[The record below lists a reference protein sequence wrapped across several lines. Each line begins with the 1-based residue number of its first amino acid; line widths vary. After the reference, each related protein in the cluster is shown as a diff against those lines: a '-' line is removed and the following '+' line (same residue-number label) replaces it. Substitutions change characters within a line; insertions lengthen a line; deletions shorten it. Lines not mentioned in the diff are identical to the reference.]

1 MEVKSDFCI
10 RKACIELHF
19 DISLPKS
26 WTIQNKKCLKISWH
40 NLNIPHEILKF
51 FIIRLTLFMYK
62 SY

>member
-10 RKACIELHF
+10 KNACIELHF
-19 DISLPKS
+19 DITRPKN
-26 WTIQNKKCLKISWH
+26 WTIQNKKYLKISLH

-51 FIIRLTLFMYK
+51 FIIRLTLFMSK